1 MHAWLTLR
9 RWTVCAAVLLAA
21 QLAAYETDPYTA
33 RDRDIADSL
42 APLDAKVNAALDDI
56 AAHWQRGAD
65 EWLFVTAI
73 YRRLGGRHW
82 VDRLERWA
90 NDSAEVAKLPN
101 SREQSIIS
109 EFPAHAA
116 RVAWVFGFAHT
127 IRVGDVHFGTDK
139 IGHFFSQGRKF
150 YRRFLRL
157 RDEAAAA
164 RWSVVT
170 EVGLFGR
177 FTTGVRSNA
186 DLVANYE
193 GHRFY
198 FSLFHDGVVGDKP
211 AMFRWQDGRPVKQ
224 RRFTWLDHV
233 NPFWDEALN
242 PNIYS
247 QSLLPAVERR
257 LLLLCGDFQRRPER
271 YRIAD
276 EEALIARYQHVGVRY
291 VRALSPAVFLGEHCA
306 ATVPPAGATGNATR
320 R

>member
-1 MHAWLTLR
+1 MHAWRVLR
-9 RWTVCAAVLLAA
+9 HSTVCAAVLLAA
-21 QLAAYETDPYTA
+21 ELTAYETDPYTA

-42 APLDAKVNAALDDI
+42 VPLDAKVNAALDDI
-56 AAHWQRGAD
+56 AAHWQGGSD
-65 EWLFVTAI
+65 EWRFVMAV
-73 YRRLGGRHW
+73 YRRLGGLHW

-90 NDSAEVAKLPN
+90 NDSAEVAKVPN
-101 SREQSIIS
+101 SRQQSIIS

-150 YRRFLRL
+150 YRRYLRL
-157 RDEAAAA
+157 GDEAAAA
-164 RWSVVT
+164 RWSVLT

-198 FSLFHDGVVGDKP
+198 RSLFHDGVVGDKP
-211 AMFRWQDGRPVKQ
+211 AIFRWRHGRPVKQ
-224 RRFTWLDHV
+224 RPFTWLDHV

-247 QSLLPAVERR
+247 PGLLPAVKKR
-257 LLLLCGDFQRRPER
+257 LLRLCDDFRRRPQR
-271 YRIAD
+271 YRIA
-276 EEALIARYQHVGVRY
+276 EEAALIARYRHVGVRY
-291 VRALSPAVFLGEHCA
+291 VRTLTPAVFLGRHCA
-306 ATVPPAGATGNATR
+306 A
-320 R
+320 